1 MIEQVRLPTQL
12 GGNDCALAPGRD
24 IYVENILNLNINKSS
39 IKILGPSAGTEE
51 KGGRTHYPAF
61 LNHLQHQTR
70 GRVEM
75 ASQMNTE
82 WPLSFYK
89 RAATI

>member
-1 MIEQVRLPTQL
+1 MIEKVKVSIQL
-12 GGNDCALAPGRD
+12 KENDCALALGRE
-24 IYVENILNLNINKSS
+24 IYMESILNLNMNRNNT
-39 IKILGPSAGTEE
+39 KILGPSVGTEE
-51 KGGRTHYPAF
+51 KRELTHYPAF

-82 WPLSFYK
+82 WSLSFYK